1 MSRSSAQAIAYP
13 MTPNDPAVV
22 MAGAAHDYRLE
33 SVAFMHS
40 VIALVSKLVTIDG
53 TPTKAEYDVFHAMF
67 VENAPI
73 DTAQARSWFTQ
84 RSTDNSSALQYA
96 RQIAAMT
103 SGETAM
109 HTDLMKRLVQVASA
123 DAPLNAAEIELL
135 RAVAEVFGFVG
146 LAFRSFISPSGNGT
160 HASPYALL
168 GVSPRASDKELREHY
183 MARVQTLHPD
193 RYHAVGAS
201 AETLSLLSDQLAA
214 LNAAYHSV
222 QQARAKKS
230 SLTAGVSSWFGRKNT
245 KGVNG

>member
-1 MSRSSAQAIAYP
+1 MSRSTATASAYP
-13 MTPNDPAVV
+13 MTADVPASVL
-22 MAGAAHDYRLE
+22 AGAAHDYRLE

-40 VIALVSKLVTIDG
+40 VIALVSKLATIDG
-53 TPTKAEYDVFHAMF
+53 VATKAEYDVFHALF

-84 RSTDNSSALQYA
+84 RGADNSSALQYA

-103 SGETAM
+103 PGEISM
-109 HTDLMKRLVQVASA
+109 HTDLLKRLVQVASA

-135 RAVAEVFGFVG
+135 RAIAEVFGFTG
-146 LAFRSFISPSGNGT
+146 MAFRGFISPANEHA

-193 RYHAVGAS
+193 RYQAVGAS
-201 AETLSLLSDQLAA
+201 AETIALLSDQLAA
-214 LNAAYHSV
+214 LNAAYRSV

-230 SLTAGVSSWFGRKNT
+230 SRTIGVSSW
-245 KGVNG
+245 